1 MRFIL
6 RLALILLIALIAYN
20 YFFGDQTE
28 RADSERVVE
37 SIQELGSSVV
47 GLVVSEKERFSEGK
61 YDEIVDKI
69 GNSIGLLRARK
80 DDLNL
85 TDEELGILEM
95 EKAEIDSMVQQIDS
109 SGNSQLETEDAVE
122 KVNLKIRELVDK
134 LKTLSSE

>member
-95 EKAEIDSMVQQIDS
+95 EKAEIDSMVQKIDS
-109 SGNSQLETEDAVE
+109 SGNNQLETEDAVE

>member
-1 MRFIL
+1 M
-6 RLALILLIALIAYN
+6 ALILLIALIAYN

-95 EKAEIDSMVQQIDS
+95 EKAEIDSMVQKIDS
-109 SGNSQLETEDAVE
+109 SGNNQLETEDAVE